1 FLKSG
6 VVTAVT
12 DESSCV
18 YDRSSMRY
26 DRPIPGRISYRLR
39 GHDYT
44 APGIYYITICT
55 HDRECLFG
63 HIANGRLI
71 PNIHGDIVREEWI
84 GTPDIRP
91 EIRLDEFVVMPN
103 HLHAIIWIAENVP
116 DSADAESGGAHGC
129 APNEHNTHAE
139 AHDRA
144 PNVYDARKGAH
155 SRAPNVYDARKGA
168 HSRAPNVYD
177 ARKGAHSR
185 APLRRTNRSLGS
197 FIAGFK
203 SIVTKRINIARETPG
218 IPVWQ
223 R

>member
-1 FLKSG
+1 
-6 VVTAVT
+6 
-12 DESSCV
+12 
-18 YDRSSMRY
+18 MRY

-155 SRAPNVYDARKGA
+155 SRAP
-168 HSRAPNVYD
+168 
-177 ARKGAHSR
+177 
-185 APLRRTNRSLGS
+185 LRRTNRSLGS

-203 SIVTKRINIARETPG
+203 SIVTKRINIARGTPG

-223 R
+223 RNYYERVVRDEQALRTIRRYIRDNPANWGRKR